1 MKQAVEEAAQRAD
14 EECARKEAEL
24 AAAREQELAE
34 RAAEARFE
42 AVQKFLADNKFKGIN
57 IGRKS
62 LTKTTYPIH
71 EAAKRNDIE
80 MVKML
85 VEEGANVEQMN
96 SRKQTA
102 LQRATQEDKK
112 GSHKEI
118 IRLLNTLSTECKSR
132 A

>member
-1 MKQAVEEAAQRAD
+1 MGAEAAKKD
-14 EECARKEAEL
+14 AE
-24 AAAREQELAE
+24 AAAEVARQEMAKL
-34 RAAEARFE
+34 AAEARFE

-96 SRKQTA
+96 SRKQKA
-102 LQRATQEDKK
+102 LQRATQEDKN

-118 IRLLNTLSTECKSR
+118 IRLLNTLSTKCKSR
-132 A
+132 VGGA

>member
-1 MKQAVEEAAQRAD
+1 MGAEAA
-14 EECARKEAEL
+14 AE
-24 AAAREQELAE
+24 AARQEMAK

-85 VEEGANVEQMN
+85 VEEGANVQQLN

-102 LQRATQEDKK
+102 SQRASQEDKC
-112 GSHKEI
+112 GSHTEM
-118 IRLLNTLSTECKSR
+118 IRLLNSLSTEHNSR
-132 A
+132 VG

>member
-1 MKQAVEEAAQRAD
+1 MG
-14 EECARKEAEL
+14 
-24 AAAREQELAE
+24 
-34 RAAEARFE
+34 ARFE

-62 LTKTTYPIH
+62 LTKTTYPLH

-102 LQRATQEDKK
+102 LQRASREDRN
-112 GSHKEI
+112 GSHKDI
-118 IRLLNTLSTECKSR
+118 ICAMKTLSTERSSR
-132 A
+132 VGGA

>member
-1 MKQAVEEAAQRAD
+1 MGAEAAKKD
-14 EECARKEAEL
+14 AE
-24 AAAREQELAE
+24 AAAEVARQEMAK
-34 RAAEARFE
+34 RAAETRFE

-57 IGRKS
+57 AGKKS
-62 LTKTTYPIH
+62 LTKTTYPLH

-96 SRKQTA
+96 SRKQTP
-102 LQRATQEDKK
+102 LQRATQEDKN

-118 IRLLNTLSTECKSR
+118 IRVLKSLSTQPNPR
-132 A
+132 AGGA

>member
-1 MKQAVEEAAQRAD
+1 MGAEAAKR
-14 EECARKEAEL
+14 EAE
-24 AAAREQELAE
+24 AAAEVARQEMAK
-34 RAAEARFE
+34 RAAETRFE

-57 IGRKS
+57 TGRKS

-71 EAAKRNDIE
+71 EAAKRNTIE

-102 LQRATQEDKK
+102 SQRATQEDKN

-118 IRLLNTLSTECKSR
+118 IRLLNTLSTERKSR
-132 A
+132 VGGA

>member
-1 MKQAVEEAAQRAD
+1 MGAEAAKKD
-14 EECARKEAEL
+14 AE
-24 AAAREQELAE
+24 AAAEAARQEMAKL
-34 RAAEARFE
+34 AAEARFE

-71 EAAKRNDIE
+71 EAAKRNDVE

-85 VEEGANVEQMN
+85 AEEGANVEQMN

-102 LQRATQEDKK
+102 LQRATQEDKN

-118 IRLLNTLSTECKSR
+118 IRLLNTLSTECKSPVGG